1 LQTTGYASLP
11 TPRAELQA
19 RGVAAPAR
27 LPVVGLGHSLGC
39 KLLLLLGSEPT
50 TGSSSSSGGGVV
62 AANTLGHRA
71 NMFVSF
77 NNFDAQRSVPL
88 LEPAAKL
95 QAALQSDD
103 PGPEL
108 LAALAALGGGLGGAL
123 GGGLGG
129 VDVGAAV
136 GGAGAA
142 VGGAMGDA
150 ADRATKAFGLGGMRL
165 GLEDA
170 ARQASE
176 ATGAATGFDPSAAWG
191 DAWGAATAGAAGAA
205 GAGAGAASSS
215 ETAPEFSPSPAE
227 TDALLAKAYAV
238 PRNLVVRM
246 ATDDLDQSF
255 GLATLLKARY
265 EEVWSKPNPNP
276 AAGGGGGGSSIS
288 GGGRLE
294 YRTLAGTHVTPNLP
308 SLRGLSWDAA
318 DMAVGLL
325 GGPAGAVAGRFAT
338 GQARDISETLAFE
351 QEALCA
357 VVAAWALGE
366 AELCA
371 GGWRRPEDM

>member
-1 LQTTGYASLP
+1 
-11 TPRAELQA
+11 
-19 RGVAAPAR
+19 VAP
-27 LPVVGLGHSLGC
+27 
-39 KLLLLLGSEPT
+39 
-50 TGSSSSSGGGVV
+50 
-62 AANTLGHRA
+62 NTLGHRA

-129 VDVGAAV
+129 IDVGAAV

-142 VGGAMGDA
+142 VGSAVGDA
-150 ADRATKAFGLGGMRL
+150 ADRASKAFGLGDLRS
-165 GLEDA
+165 GLEDLGGSMGEA
-170 ARQASE
+170 ARQATE
-176 ATGAATGFDPSAAWG
+176 AAGFDPSAAWG
-191 DAWGAATAGAAGAA
+191 GGAWGGEA
-205 GAGAGAASSS
+205 AGAASSPAS
-215 ETAPEFSPSPAE
+215 PETAPEFSPSPAE
-227 TDALLAKAYAV
+227 TDALLSAKYAV

-265 EEVWSKPNPNP
+265 EAVWSKPNPNP

-338 GQARDISETLAFE
+338 GQARDIAETLAFE